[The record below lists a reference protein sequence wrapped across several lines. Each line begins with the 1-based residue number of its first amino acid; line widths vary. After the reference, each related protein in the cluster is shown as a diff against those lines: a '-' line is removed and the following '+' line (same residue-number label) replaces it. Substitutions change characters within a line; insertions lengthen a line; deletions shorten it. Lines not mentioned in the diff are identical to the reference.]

1 MAKIFFNDKQSGD
14 SLTATNVNDIKAAI
28 NTNADQLESD
38 ISSLHLQ
45 DSAGGS
51 STTAESIS
59 NGTVSGY
66 YDSNDQFRYNH
77 HIIPESNANF
87 DIGNAEYKVRHLYLS
102 SNSLWLGDETKI
114 DASTDG
120 TIQTKKR
127 DKSKLP
133 NYITEVLGGTLEN
146 AYSFLNVDYA
156 HEITLKGL
164 EEYAKSLNP
173 NVTLSDIFP
182 AEDSANYQESDYETK
197 TSINQNKNQ
206 RKKIYINY
214 DSNTLSPII
223 PTLDLSQNTDFEF
236 YIDNDAT
243 AWYEANFGEIP
254 VRLIPTEHNLNKFN
268 VFISKPASPEDYNGE
283 FFNSGSIFY
292 IAFSNNGG
300 SMSFKIEES
309 NVTVANQSHAIHFEC
324 THVKNPNDIDDIN
337 ALSGTLYTKY
347 NYYGDLM
354 LHSDDGRGA
363 A

>member
-1 MAKIFFNDKQSGD
+1 MAQINFNDKNAGD
-14 SLTATNVNDIKAAI
+14 FLTPGDVNSIKNTV
-28 NTNADQLESD
+28 NTNEGL
-38 ISSLHLQ
+38 
-45 DSAGGS
+45 
-51 STTAESIS
+51 IS

-66 YDSNDQFRYNH
+66 YDSNNQFRYNH
-77 HIIPESNANF
+77 HLIPASNANF
-87 DIGNAEYKVRHLYLS
+87 DLGSAENKVRHLYLS

-114 DASTDG
+114 DTSTDG

-133 NYITEVLGGTLEN
+133 DYITEVLGGTLEN

-182 AEDSANYQESDYETK
+182 AEDSTNYQESDYETK

-236 YIDNDAT
+236 YIDNDAI
-243 AWYEANFGEIP
+243 AWYENNFGEIP
-254 VRLIPTEHNLNKFN
+254 VRLIPAEYNLNKFN
-268 VFISKPASPEDYNGE
+268 VFISKPANPEDYNGA
-283 FFNSGSIFY
+283 FFNSWAVFY

-309 NVTVANQSHAIHFEC
+309 IVRAANQSNDAIHFEC

-347 NYYGDLM
+347 NYYGNP
-354 LHSDDGRGA
+354 SQYQDDGRGA